1 MNNDMSFTVITKEVV
16 EQLANNYLKE
26 SLDIPTSDTGILLR
40 REGDSIIAEYVNLTE
55 RDLTKFS

>member
-1 MNNDMSFTVITKEVV
+1 MSFTVITKEVV

>member
-1 MNNDMSFTVITKEVV
+1 MNNDMVFTVITKEVV

-26 SLDIPTSDTGILLR
+26 LLDIPTRDTGILLK